1 MQLSTL
7 MAERPPQ
14 GVSGAILWG
23 WPPWSVDGSGVW
35 PAGRVPLSPK
45 GGRLNRGDCGSARL
59 SASSGGGGAPSPSG
73 SANYAGAGHVVVPSL
88 FLFVPA
94 DPEESQAQHDVRD
107 EFAEDFPEG
116 CPQNAWRLISFVD
129 HHNSKG
135 HFPQGLASES
145 REDDIDRPAVC
156 P

>member
-1 MQLSTL
+1 M
-7 MAERPPQ
+7 
-14 GVSGAILWG
+14 ILWG
-23 WPPWSVDGSGVW
+23 WAAVVSGWFRGLAGGPGS
-35 PAGRVPLSPK
+35 PFAK
-45 GGRLNRGDCGSARL
+45 GGPLEPRDCGSARL
-59 SASSGGGGAPSPSG
+59 SASSGGGGAPSPAG
-73 SANYAGAGHVVVPSL
+73 SANHVGAGYVVVPSL

-94 DPEESQAQHDVRD
+94 DPEVSQEDRDFGD